1 MKCHN
6 IAVYIIIPLALFSI
20 MSSFDNVQAQTNSSS
35 ANQTTSQQQQQ
46 QQQQQNQ
53 NANLTAQAL
62 MKTDIVALKNTLMN
76 AQLAIVDGNIK
87 QALKDVMDL
96 ETQLILLKPS
106 PPNKLINN
114 IHKAIAAISTSE
126 IDKSLNT
133 LTNIQVSIL
142 KAENLIFKA
151 AVANPQVMQQFHT
164 LNNVVENP
172 QPQEMQQVDTL
183 KNVVP
188 TPQHEKMQQ
197 FDTLKNIVVTPQRQ
211 EMQQFDTLESNT
223 NADDSTSIEDS

>member
-1 MKCHN
+1 MNGHN

-20 MSSFDNVQAQTNSSS
+20 MSLFDNVQAQTNSTSS
-35 ANQTTSQQQQQ
+35 ANQTAS

-53 NANLTAQAL
+53 NANLTAQTL

-96 ETQLILLKPS
+96 ETQLILLEPA
-106 PPNKLINN
+106 PPTKFINN

-151 AVANPQVMQQFHT
+151 AVANPQVMQQFDT
-164 LNNVVENP
+164 LNYVVKNP
-172 QPQEMQQVDTL
+172 QSEKIQQVDTS

-188 TPQHEKMQQ
+188 TPQSEKIQQ
-197 FDTLKNIVVTPQRQ
+197 V
-211 EMQQFDTLESNT
+211 ETLETNT
-223 NADDSTSIEDS
+223 IADDFTNIEDS

>member
-1 MKCHN
+1 MKGHN

-20 MSSFDNVQAQTNSSS
+20 MSSFDNVQAQTNSTSS
-35 ANQTTSQQQQQ
+35 ANQTASQ

-62 MKTDIVALKNTLMN
+62 MKIDIVALKNTLMN
-76 AQLAIVDGNIK
+76 AQLAVVDGNIE

-106 PPNKLINN
+106 PPTKLINN

-151 AVANPQVMQQFHT
+151 AV
-164 LNNVVENP
+164 
-172 QPQEMQQVDTL
+172 
-183 KNVVP
+183 
-188 TPQHEKMQQ
+188 
-197 FDTLKNIVVTPQRQ
+197 
-211 EMQQFDTLESNT
+211 
-223 NADDSTSIEDS
+223 

>member
-1 MKCHN
+1 MKGHN

-20 MSSFDNVQAQTNSSS
+20 MSLFDNVQAQTNSTSS
-35 ANQTTSQQQQQ
+35 ANQTTSQQ

-53 NANLTAQAL
+53 NANLTAQTL

-76 AQLAIVDGNIK
+76 AQLAVVDGNIK

-96 ETQLILLKPS
+96 ETQLILLEPA
-106 PPNKLINN
+106 PPTKFINN

-151 AVANPQVMQQFHT
+151 AVANPQVMQQIHT
-164 LNNVVENP
+164 VNYVVPTP
-172 QPQEMQQVDTL
+172 QPQEIQQVDTS

-188 TPQHEKMQQ
+188 TTQS
-197 FDTLKNIVVTPQRQ
+197 R
-211 EMQQFDTLESNT
+211 EMQQFDTLETNT
-223 NADDSTSIEDS
+223 IADDFTSIEDS

>member
-1 MKCHN
+1 MKGHN

-20 MSSFDNVQAQTNSSS
+20 MSLFDNVQAQTNSTSS
-35 ANQTTSQQQQQ
+35 ANQTTSQQ

-96 ETQLILLKPS
+96 ETQLILLEPA
-106 PPNKLINN
+106 PPTKFINN

-151 AVANPQVMQQFHT
+151 AVANPQVMQQIHT
-164 LNNVVENP
+164 VNYVVPTP
-172 QPQEMQQVDTL
+172 QPQEIQQVDTS

-188 TPQHEKMQQ
+188 TTQS
-197 FDTLKNIVVTPQRQ
+197 R
-211 EMQQFDTLESNT
+211 EMQQFDTLETNT
-223 NADDSTSIEDS
+223 IADDFTNIEDS

>member
-1 MKCHN
+1 M
-6 IAVYIIIPLALFSI
+6 IP
-20 MSSFDNVQAQTNSSS
+20 SFDNLQAQTNSSS
-35 ANQTTSQQQQQ
+35 VNQTTS

-76 AQLAIVDGNIK
+76 AQLAIVDGNIE

-106 PPNKLINN
+106 PPTKFINN

-133 LTNIQVSIL
+133 ITNIQVSIL

-151 AVANPQVMQQFHT
+151 AVGNPQVMQQFHT
-164 LNNVVENP
+164 LNYVVPTP
-172 QPQEMQQVDTL
+172 QPEKIQQVDTS

-188 TPQHEKMQQ
+188 TPQPQDIQQ
-197 FDTLKNIVVTPQRQ
+197 VDTSKNVVPKPLPQ
-211 EMQQFDTLESNT
+211 EMQQYNTLESNT
-223 NADDSTSIEDS
+223 IADDFTSIEDN

>member
-1 MKCHN
+1 MKGHN

-20 MSSFDNVQAQTNSSS
+20 VSLFDNVQAQTNSTSS
-35 ANQTTSQQQQQ
+35 ANQTTSQQQQL
-46 QQQQQNQ
+46 NQ
-53 NANLTAQAL
+53 NANLTAQTL

-76 AQLAIVDGNIK
+76 AQLAVVDGNIK

-106 PPNKLINN
+106 PPTKLINN

-151 AVANPQVMQQFHT
+151 AVGNPQVMQQIHT
-164 LNNVVENP
+164 VNYIVPTP
-172 QPQEMQQVDTL
+172 QPEKIQQVDTS

-188 TPQHEKMQQ
+188 TPQPEKMQQ
-197 FDTLKNIVVTPQRQ
+197 VDTLENLIPTSQP
-211 EMQQFDTLESNT
+211 EMIQQVDTLESNT
-223 NADDSTSIEDS
+223 NADDFTSIEDR

>member
-1 MKCHN
+1 MKYQN
-6 IAVYIIIPLALFSI
+6 IIVYLIIPLALLSI
-20 MSSFDNVQAQTNSSS
+20 PSLLENVQAQTNSTSS
-35 ANQTTSQQQQQ
+35 TNQTTS

-62 MKTDIVALKNTLMN
+62 TKLDIVALKNTLMN
-76 AQLAIVDGNIK
+76 AQLAVVDGNIK

-106 PPNKLINN
+106 PPTKLINN
-114 IHKAIAAISTSE
+114 IHKAIASISTSE

-151 AVANPQVMQQFHT
+151 ALGNPQVMQQIHT
-164 LNNVVENP
+164 VNYVLPTP
-172 QPQEMQQVDTL
+172 QSEQIQQVDTS

-188 TPQHEKMQQ
+188 TPQSEQIQQ
-197 FDTLKNIVVTPQRQ
+197 V
-211 EMQQFDTLESNT
+211 DTLENLIPTAQPEMIQQVDTLEPNT
-223 NADDSTSIEDS
+223 IADDFTNIEDS

>member
-6 IAVYIIIPLALFSI
+6 IAVYLIIPLALFSI
-20 MSSFDNVQAQTNSSS
+20 VSLFDNVQAQTNSTSS
-35 ANQTTSQQQQQ
+35 ANQTASQ

-76 AQLAIVDGNIK
+76 AQLALVDGNIK

-96 ETQLILLKPS
+96 ETQLILLEPA
-106 PPNKLINN
+106 PPTKFINN

-151 AVANPQVMQQFHT
+151 AVANPQVMQQIHT
-164 LNNVVENP
+164 VNYIVPTP
-172 QPQEMQQVDTL
+172 QPQEIQQVDTS

-188 TPQHEKMQQ
+188 TPQSEQIQQ
-197 FDTLKNIVVTPQRQ
+197 V
-211 EMQQFDTLESNT
+211 DTLETNT
-223 NADDSTSIEDS
+223 IADDFTNIEDS

>member
-20 MSSFDNVQAQTNSSS
+20 MSLFDNVQAQTNSSS
-35 ANQTTSQQQQQ
+35 ANQTTS

-96 ETQLILLKPS
+96 ETQLILLEPA
-106 PPNKLINN
+106 PPTKFINN
-114 IHKAIAAISTSE
+114 IHKAIAAIATSE

-133 LTNIQVSIL
+133 ITNIQVSIL

-151 AVANPQVMQQFHT
+151 AVGNPQVMQQIHT
-164 LNNVVENP
+164 VNYVVENP
-172 QPQEMQQVDTL
+172 QPEKKQQVDTS

-188 TPQHEKMQQ
+188 TPQPEKIQQ
-197 FDTLKNIVVTPQRQ
+197 VDTSKNVVPTPQPQ
-211 EMQQFDTLESNT
+211 DMQQFDTLESNT
-223 NADDSTSIEDS
+223 NADDFTSIEDS

>member
-1 MKCHN
+1 MKYHN
-6 IAVYIIIPLALFSI
+6 IAVYIIIPLALFSMI
-20 MSSFDNVQAQTNSSS
+20 SLFDNVQGQTNSSS
-35 ANQTTSQQQQQ
+35 VNQTTS

-53 NANLTAQAL
+53 NANLTAQTL

-76 AQLAIVDGNIK
+76 AQLAIVNGNIK

-106 PPNKLINN
+106 PPTKLINN

-151 AVANPQVMQQFHT
+151 ALANPQVMQQIHT
-164 LNNVVENP
+164 VNYVIPTP
-172 QPQEMQQVDTL
+172 QPQEIQQVDTS

-188 TPQHEKMQQ
+188 TPQPQEIQQ
-197 FDTLKNIVVTPQRQ
+197 V
-211 EMQQFDTLESNT
+211 DTLETNT
-223 NADDSTSIEDS
+223 IADDFTNIEDS

>member
-1 MKCHN
+1 MKGHN

-20 MSSFDNVQAQTNSSS
+20 MSLFDNVQAQTNSTSS
-35 ANQTTSQQQQQ
+35 ANQTTS

-96 ETQLILLKPS
+96 ETQLILLEPA
-106 PPNKLINN
+106 PPTKFLNN
-114 IHKAIAAISTSE
+114 IHKAIAAIATSE
-126 IDKSLNT
+126 IDKSLNI
-133 LTNIQVSIL
+133 LTNIQGNIL

-151 AVANPQVMQQFHT
+151 AVGNPQVMQQIHT
-164 LNNVVENP
+164 VNYVVPTP
-172 QPQEMQQVDTL
+172 QPEKIQQVDTS

-188 TPQHEKMQQ
+188 TPQ
-197 FDTLKNIVVTPQRQ
+197 PQ

-223 NADDSTSIEDS
+223 NADDFTSIEDS